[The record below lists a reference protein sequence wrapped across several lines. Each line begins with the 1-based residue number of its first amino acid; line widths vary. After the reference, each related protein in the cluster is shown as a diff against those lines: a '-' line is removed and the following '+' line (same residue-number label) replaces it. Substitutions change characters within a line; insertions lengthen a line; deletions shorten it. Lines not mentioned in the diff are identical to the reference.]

1 MLVDTHAHLM
11 DPAFADDLPAVLQ
24 RAADAGVAAMVC
36 VGYDVASSE
45 AAVALAEAHSQIV
58 AVVGIHPNH
67 AGEADP
73 GAFQRIRELAGH
85 PRVVGIGETGL
96 DNYREHTARDVQ
108 RAAFAWHLDLAA
120 ERGLPVIVH
129 NRDADAEVAPMLTV
143 WARHRGATGV
153 LHCFA
158 GGADMLE
165 AGLAAGFM
173 VSFAGPITFKNAGAL
188 PERARR
194 VPLDRLVVETDC
206 PYLAP
211 HPRRGQRNE
220 PSLVRLTAAHLAELR
235 GLPLVELELATTENA
250 RRLFPALPVPGPVS
264 TRGAE

>member
-1 MLVDTHAHLM
+1 
-11 DPAFADDLPAVLQ
+11 
-24 RAADAGVAAMVC
+24 MVC

-45 AAVALAEAHSQIV
+45 AAVALTEAYPQVV
-58 AVVGIHPNH
+58 AAVGIHPNH
-67 AGEADP
+67 AGEAGP
-73 GAFQRIRELAGH
+73 EAFERVRDLADH

-96 DNYREHTARDVQ
+96 DNYREHTPRDLQ
-108 RAAFAWHLDLAA
+108 RTAFAWHLDLAA

-129 NRDADAEVAPMLTV
+129 NRDADAEVAPMLTSWV
-143 WARHRGATGV
+143 RDTGATGV

-158 GGADMLE
+158 GGDDMLE

-173 VSFAGPITFKNAGAL
+173 VSFAGPVTFKNAGAL

-206 PYLAP
+206 PYLTP

-220 PSLVRLTAAHLAELR
+220 PALVRLTAARLAELR
-235 GLPLVELELATTENA
+235 GLPLAALEQAMTENA
-250 RRLFPALPVPGPVS
+250 RRLFPALPVPGPVN